1 MKIKEGFVLRNVC
14 GEHVIIAEGLE
25 NIDFSRLVTLNE
37 TGVWIWEKASA
48 LGDFTAVQLAEALCQ
63 EYDVDQA
70 QAVADVENLLRQWN
84 ELGMTE

>member
-48 LGDFTAVQLAEALCQ
+48 LGDFTAEQLAEALCQ

>member
-1 MKIKEGFVLRNVC
+1 MKINEGFVLRNVC

-48 LGDFTAVQLAEALCQ
+48 LGDFTAEQLAEALCQ

>member
-1 MKIKEGFVLRNVC
+1 MLRNVC

-37 TGVWIWEKASA
+37 TGGWIWEKASA
-48 LGDFTAVQLAEALCQ
+48 LGDFTAEQLAEALCQ

>member
-1 MKIKEGFVLRNVC
+1 MLRNVC

-48 LGDFTAVQLAEALCQ
+48 LGDFTAEQLAEALCQ

>member
-1 MKIKEGFVLRNVC
+1 MLRNVC

-48 LGDFTAVQLAEALCQ
+48 LGDFTVEQLAEALCQ

>member
-1 MKIKEGFVLRNVC
+1 MLRNVC

-48 LGDFTAVQLAEALCQ
+48 LGDFTAEQLAEALCQ

-70 QAVADVENLLRQWN
+70 QAVADVENLLKQWS